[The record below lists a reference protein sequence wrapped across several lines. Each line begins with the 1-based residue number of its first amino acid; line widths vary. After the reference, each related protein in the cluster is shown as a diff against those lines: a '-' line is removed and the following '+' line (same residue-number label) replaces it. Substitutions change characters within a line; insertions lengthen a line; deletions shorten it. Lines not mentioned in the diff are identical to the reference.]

1 MGNMANLSVR
11 PPVAGSAAALLLLLL
26 AGCEGMFRSE
36 RERQPEPPQAL
47 ELAFCSV
54 QSGQF
59 FDLNNDG
66 AVSVGDRITYVLK
79 VDPVPEGGRPSCMK
93 PTGSFYGAEQ
103 IVERRAAEEGRAL
116 FLTDLQGT
124 VMLPDG
130 NLRLMAMGTLQIT
143 DGERTSMARSGSQP
157 LGLPTLFPG
166 SHPLTV
172 QGQGG
177 SFAGK
182 IGSAELK
189 AGDPP
194 VLVVRLFPQVTLN
207 R

>member
-1 MGNMANLSVR
+1 MPNAKR
-11 PPVAGSAAALLLLLL
+11 D
-26 AGCEGMFRSE
+26 
-36 RERQPEPPQAL
+36 RQPDATKAL
-47 ELAFCSV
+47 HLALCSV
-54 QSGQF
+54 KSGQF
-59 FDLNNDG
+59 FDQNNDA
-66 AVSVGDRITYVLK
+66 AVSVGDRITYVVTVAPLT
-79 VDPVPEGGRPSCMK
+79 EGGTPACTR

-103 IVERRAAEEGRAL
+103 IVERREVGEGHAQ

-130 NLRLMAMGTLQIT
+130 NLRLMAMGTIQIS
-143 DGERTSMARSGSQP
+143 DAERTSMVRSGSAAFGMQ
-157 LGLPTLFPG
+157 TLFPG
-166 SHPLTV
+166 THPLSV

-177 SFAGK
+177 SFAGM

-194 VLVVRLFPQVTLN
+194 VLEVRLFPQVILN